1 MSKSR
6 KEGRPSWWRISCSTK
21 AMRLLLAGLIVF
33 ALPFSGFTATPPPL
47 TVKEV
52 SLMLRSGYSP
62 EAVEREVATRRFMGT
77 LDASAEKSLVQAG
90 ASPALI
96 KGLKSGAFSISASEA
111 VAVQAELAAKEQRR
125 AVQVEESRKAD
136 LLYQAQVAQQRSAP
150 APGAAAASA
159 PAQTSSIA
167 ALVKGDLIASQN
179 GVTKPYLDAELEK
192 KKLIGLYFSAQ
203 WCGPCR
209 AFTPNLVT
217 FYNKHAAAHPEF
229 EILFV
234 SNDKSAPAMEGYM
247 REMQMPW
254 PAVRYDKIPGKQA
267 LHKYAGSGIPCLVV
281 VDETG
286 KIIFDGSSRGAGAV
300 LKDLDQLFT
309 AKSSRPVAQ
318 AR

>member
-1 MSKSR
+1 
-6 KEGRPSWWRISCSTK
+6 
-21 AMRLLLAGLIVF
+21 MRLLLAALFLF
-33 ALPFSGFTATPPPL
+33 ALASSGFTSNPPPL

-77 LDASAEKSLVQAG
+77 LDAGAEKSLVQAG

-96 KGLKSGAFSISASEA
+96 NGLKSGAFAISASEA
-111 VAVQAELAAKEQRR
+111 LAVQTQLAAKEQRR
-125 AVQVEESRKAD
+125 AAQLEESRKLD
-136 LLYQAQVAQQRSAP
+136 TLYQTQVAQKRNPP
-150 APGAAAASA
+150 ATSAAA
-159 PAQTSSIA
+159 QMSSIA
-167 ALVKGDLIASQN
+167 ALVKGDLITSQN
-179 GVTKPYLDAELEK
+179 GVTKPYFDTELEK
-192 KKLIGLYFSAQ
+192 KKLIGLYFSAH

-209 AFTPNLVT
+209 AFTPNLVA

-254 PAVRYDKIPGKQA
+254 PAIRYDKIPDKQA
-267 LHKYAGSGIPCLVV
+267 LKKYAGSGIPCLVV

-286 KIIFDGSSRGAGAV
+286 KIIFDENSRGAGGV
-300 LKDLDQLFT
+300 LKDLDQFF
-309 AKSSRPVAQ
+309 AVKSSGQVAQ